1 MTSFSRLIPLLFA
14 TGIFPLHADK
24 TLENDPNILFATTFE
39 NDEWKKQWHGG
50 KRDTVSVI
58 EKDPLRKF
66 EPLQGKALCITTPKG
81 QHYGASIAFP
91 FNKTESGEPTEIH
104 FRYYLRLGDDWD
116 PAGGGKLPGI
126 GGTYGKAGWGGRP
139 SNGLNGWSA
148 RGLFK
153 GRKDGKTPVGFY
165 CYHAEMKGKYGDN
178 FLWDKDKLGMLEN
191 NRWYCI
197 EQYAKLNTVGESNGI
212 LRSWIDGKL
221 AFEKTNVRMRNTSK
235 LKIENI
241 WINLYHGGGAP
252 AASEDHVFIDN
263 IVISRKYIG
272 PLFPKK

>member
-1 MTSFSRLIPLLFA
+1 MQLSPDHLAELESLAIQAATRAGEMIQSKTELDHQVLRKQSGSTLASQVVTALDLESQRLIPLLFA
-14 TGIFPLHADK
+14 TGIFPLPADK
-24 TLENDPNILFATTFE
+24 TLEIDPNILFATNFE

-50 KRDTVSVI
+50 
-58 EKDPLRKF
+58 
-66 EPLQGKALCITTPKG
+66 
-81 QHYGASIAFP
+81 
-91 FNKTESGEPTEIH
+91 
-104 FRYYLRLGDDWD
+104 
-116 PAGGGKLPGI
+116 
-126 GGTYGKAGWGGRP
+126 TYGQAGWGGRP

-221 AFEKTNVRMRNTSK
+221 AFEKSQRPYAQHLETQNRKTLIPSK
-235 LKIENI
+235 QLLLI
-241 WINLYHGGGAP
+241 LL
-252 AASEDHVFIDN
+252 S
-263 IVISRKYIG
+263 
-272 PLFPKK
+272 